1 MEIQNFKNHL
11 KSIYKHQQVNVKIKN
26 KNYNNILDLPIKYK
40 GKDNMTFFFQNI
52 GSLSN
57 KINQIEI
64 LINQIDKHFN
74 IIAFAETRKINEKMI
89 NIIKSTNSYE
99 YVNPKLNRCGGLL
112 LIINKEVE
120 YTIKEEYKLNENTAD
135 DIWIEY
141 NQNNKKT
148 G

>member
-1 MEIQNFKNHL
+1 MLIVFRIIQIENLMERL
-11 KSIYKHQQVNVKIKN
+11 
-26 KNYNNILDLPIKYK
+26 
-40 GKDNMTFFFQNI
+40 
-52 GSLSN
+52 N

-141 NQNNKKT
+141 NQNNKKNLIASIYRHPLNDKQIYQIS
-148 G
+148 

>member
-1 MEIQNFKNHL
+1 MEIQNFQNHL

-26 KNYNNILDLPIKYK
+26 KNYSNILDLPIKYK

-64 LINQIDKHFN
+64 LINNQIDKHFN

-89 NIIKSTNSYE
+89 NIIKSTNSY
-99 YVNPKLNRCGGLL
+99 
-112 LIINKEVE
+112 
-120 YTIKEEYKLNENTAD
+120 
-135 DIWIEY
+135 
-141 NQNNKKT
+141 
-148 G
+148 